1 MFRKWLVLA
10 WIFGLIVALGSCPL
24 MAQDSQAK
32 PRVGIVLSGGGA
44 KGSAHVGFMLA
55 LEEMGVPLDFIVGAS
70 VGGLVGGY
78 YAAGWSPLEMKHLL
92 KSPAFQERTSGD
104 SGWKFGFKESGQ
116 NPGLFQVRLSS
127 GDGAMKGQLVSGL
140 PMDWALMEELSPA
153 EARAQSDFDRLMVPF
168 RCVASDVVQK
178 EDTTFSSGNLAT
190 AVRASMTFPFYLE
203 PVLIDGRPFYDGG
216 LYNNFPVDVMQRE
229 FAPDLII
236 GCSVGSDA
244 VSLDSD
250 DLAIQIE
257 TIMTRP
263 QKLYAENEGLIIVK
277 PVLNLGTFDFDR
289 VAEGLDAG
297 YAAAMASMPRIL
309 EQLRR
314 LGWTSKEGG
323 PGIEEVRSQFRKQ
336 LRPFAVGDVQVV
348 GLNPQQEAY
357 ASALLTGRNSADR
370 KESLERNLYLLSSD
384 SHIGRIRPES
394 QWNRQTGLFDVTV
407 QVREERDLLFAAGG
421 NLSSR
426 PVSFG
431 YASAAYSRFG
441 RIPSTIR
448 FSTTFGSLYSAVR
461 LDGRMDFHGG
471 IPIAIQP
478 YYLVHR
484 WNYVRSLSTFF
495 QDVRPSFLVSNESE
509 LGLELLIPTGDR
521 SVLKVFQAHLS
532 TDDFTYPEWEFT
544 PADTSDF
551 SGFEGWV
558 TGVDWHSSSLDD
570 KQFARLGSRMQ
581 LSLRRFTGEVNAVYE
596 DPIAYPIRTN
606 LHKEAVGFF
615 RLSGDFEQYVTTKRE
630 ALSVGF
636 RGEFRLSD
644 EALRSTY
651 RASLAQATPFEP
663 MPGAKSLFLEGFRSY
678 NYVAAGIIVDLRILK
693 SIRWRSEAHAMH
705 SYGEINDSPKGPV
718 IQKRESLQLMAGSW
732 LVAKSS
738 VGLFSIGAEYFQGER
753 NPLMVEFSW
762 GYRLFQSSIRR

>member
-10 WIFGLIVALGSCPL
+10 LSFGLIVALDSCPL

-44 KGSAHVGFMLA
+44 KGSAHVGFLLA

-78 YAAGWSPLEMKHLL
+78 YAAGWSPLEMKYLL
-92 KSPAFQERTSGD
+92 ESTAFQERISGD
-104 SGWKFGFKESGQ
+104 PRWKFGFKDSGQ
-116 NPGLFQVRLSS
+116 NPSLFEVRLSS
-127 GDGAMKGQLVSGL
+127 GGGAIKGQLVSGL

-153 EARAQSDFDRLMVPF
+153 EAWAQSDFDRLMVPF

-178 EDTTFSSGNLAT
+178 EDTTFSLGNLAT

-236 GCSVGSDA
+236 GCSVASEA

-257 TIMTRP
+257 TIITRP

-277 PVLNLGTFDFDR
+277 PALKFDTFDFGQ
-289 VAEGLDAG
+289 VAEGVDAG
-297 YAAAMASMPRIL
+297 YTTAMAAMPRIL
-309 EQLRR
+309 KQLKDV
-314 LGWTSKEGG
+314 GWTRNEGD
-323 PGIEEVRSQFRKQ
+323 PGIEEVRSQFRNQ
-336 LRPFAVGDVQVV
+336 LPPFAVGDVQVV

-357 ASALLTGRNSADR
+357 ASALLTGRNMAYR

-384 SHIGRIRPES
+384 SHIGRIRPEG
-394 QWNRQTGLFDVTV
+394 QWNGQTGLFDV
-407 QVREERDLLFAAGG
+407 QVHVKEERDLLFAAGG

-426 PVSFG
+426 PISFG
-431 YASAAYSRFG
+431 YASAAYSHFG
-441 RIPSTIR
+441 KIPSNVR

-471 IPIAIQP
+471 IPIAVQP

-509 LGLELLIPTGDR
+509 WGLEFLIPTGDR
-521 SVLKVFQAHLS
+521 SVLKFFQSHLS
-532 TDDFTYPEWEFT
+532 TNDFTYPEWEFT
-544 PADTSDF
+544 PADTTDF

-558 TGVDWHSSSLDD
+558 LGGDWHSSSLDD

-581 LSLRRFTGEVNAVYE
+581 FSLRRFTGKVNAVYE
-596 DPIAYPIRTN
+596 DPLADPIRTN
-606 LHKEAVGFF
+606 LHKEDVGFF
-615 RLSGDFEQYVTTKRE
+615 RLSGDFEQYMTTKSE

-644 EALRSTY
+644 ESLRSTY
-651 RASLAQATPFEP
+651 RASLVQATPFEP
-663 MPGAKSLFLEGFRSY
+663 MPGAKSVFLEGFRSY
-678 NYVAAGIIVDLRILK
+678 NYVAAGIIADLRILK
-693 SIRWRSEAHAMH
+693 SVRWRSECHAMH
-705 SYGEINDSPKGPV
+705 SYGEINDSPKGPI
-718 IQKRESLQLMAGSW
+718 IQKRELPQLMAGSW

-753 NPLMVEFSW
+753 NPLMFEFSW
-762 GYRLFQSSIRR
+762 GYRLFQSSVRR